1 MKNRLMGLLSFL
13 LLALLSGGCT
23 HARICSEGGHD
34 ICVIANSGWKFID
47 LIPIASGD
55 TDRPN
60 TAGTLLFADTVSL
73 QNNMKI
79 LDRYARQRGA
89 VGYRSL
95 TSRTTEEHI
104 FVMLFKRSI
113 YHTSAE
119 LVYDASEGSSE

>member
-1 MKNRLMGLLSFL
+1 MKSFL
-13 LLALLSGGCT
+13 KLLFPFVMIGVLSGGCT
-23 HARICSEGGHD
+23 YARVCSEGGHD

-55 TDRPN
+55 IDNPN
-60 TAGTLLFADTVSL
+60 ASGTRIFADTVTL
-73 QNNMKI
+73 QNNLKI

-119 LVYDASEGSSE
+119 LVYDAPEGSPQ